1 MTENTLKL
9 TFDRQEEEKLVR
21 AAQVDVRA
29 FEALYLHYVKQVY
42 RYLYSRIG
50 SQADAEDVTAQT
62 FLSALEGFSR
72 YRHDGYFGAWLFG
85 IARRKAVD
93 YFRQAGHSQFLPDD
107 LPALDLDLLQQAVR
121 SERLRELQTL
131 LLELD
136 EDEQE
141 LLRLRYA
148 GKLTFG
154 EIGRLMGRKEDAL
167 KKSLYR
173 LLDRLHSRLE
183 DSHD

>member
-1 MTENTLKL
+1 MTENILNPTI
-9 TFDRQEEEKLVR
+9 DRQEEEQMVR
-21 AAQVDVRA
+21 AAQMDTRA
-29 FEALYLHYVKQVY
+29 FEALYLRYVKQVY
-42 RYLYSRIG
+42 RYLYSRVG
-50 SQADAEDVTAQT
+50 NQADAEDVTAQT

-72 YRHDGYFGAWLFG
+72 YHHEGYFGAWLFS

-93 YFRQAGHSQFLPDD
+93 HFRQAGQAQFLPDD
-107 LPALDLDLLQQAVR
+107 LPALDPDLLQQAVR
-121 SERLRELQTL
+121 SERLHELRAL

-148 GKLTFG
+148 AQLSFG
-154 EIGRLMGRKEDAL
+154 EIARLMERKEDAL